1 MILDLYFK
9 RPLFWDYLLS
19 SFFSCCLFFAYS
31 FKKISVPQ
39 NQDSYSL
46 TGDLTNIALTIAGF
60 ILTILTLLITFKE
73 NSSNE
78 INIKEK
84 KFNKFFGT
92 PYYDESV
99 KHLKNCIKSIILIAS
114 LGFFLKLFL
123 LINFR
128 VYLFF
133 FNVLGIIIITLTIIR
148 CLLIL
153 GNILELQKV
162 K

>member
-9 RPLFWDYLLS
+9 RPLFWDYLFS
-19 SFFSCCLFFAYS
+19 SLISVSLFMAHLY
-31 FKKISVPQ
+31 KKITIPP

-46 TGDLTNIALTIAGF
+46 TGDLTNIALTIVGF

-78 INIKEK
+78 IIMTEK

-92 PYYDESV
+92 AYYDESV
-99 KHLKNCIKSIILIAS
+99 KHLKNCIKSIIFIAS

-123 LINFR
+123 PMELRGN
-128 VYLFF
+128 LFF
-133 FNVLGIIIITLTIIR
+133 FNLLGITIITMTIIR